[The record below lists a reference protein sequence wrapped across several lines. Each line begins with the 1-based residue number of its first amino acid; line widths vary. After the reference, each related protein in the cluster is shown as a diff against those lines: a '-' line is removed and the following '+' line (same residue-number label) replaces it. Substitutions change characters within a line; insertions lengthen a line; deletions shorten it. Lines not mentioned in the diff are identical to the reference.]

1 MTEDRAMIDCYGR
14 YLSGDEN
21 ALGEIVR
28 AYSDSMLFF
37 TCSLIKNVR
46 DAEEIVSDAFVQIAV
61 KKRAFRGD
69 SQLKT
74 YLFAICRN
82 RAIDLI
88 RRNARLGEIA
98 SLDPEQAADVETL
111 EGRVLRS
118 ERDERLHA
126 AIAELCEEYRVA
138 LYLVYFEGLSHEET
152 AKVMKRSKKQT
163 ENIIFRARRAL
174 RALLEKEGFTNEDL
188 RCTHERYP
196 RKDEKGK
203 GAP

>member
-1 MTEDRAMIDCYGR
+1 MTEDKAMLECYGR
-14 YLSGDEN
+14 FLAGDEN

-28 AYSDSMLFF
+28 AYSDSMLLF
-37 TCSLIKNVR
+37 TCSLVKNVT
-46 DAEEIVSDAFVQIAV
+46 DAEEIVSDAFVSIAV

-82 RAIDLI
+82 RAVDLI
-88 RRNARLGEIA
+88 RRNARRGEIA
-98 SLDPEQAADVETL
+98 SLDPEQAADVDTL

-138 LYLVYFEGLSHEET
+138 LYLVYFEGLSHEQT
-152 AKVMKRSKKQT
+152 AKVMKRSRKQT
-163 ENIIFRARRAL
+163 ENTIFRARQAL
-174 RALLEKEGFTNEDL
+174 RAILEKEGFTSEDV
-188 RCTHERYP
+188 
-196 RKDEKGK
+196 
-203 GAP
+203 